1 MSQKILI
8 IDDEVTIRRIIE
20 SNLQKSGFDVTT
32 CDSATSMR
40 QHLVDNEFQ
49 LIVLDI
55 HLPDGD
61 GLELIK
67 EIQLESPHIPI
78 IMITAQSSVE
88 VAVDAMRSGAYDFC
102 TKPIDINR
110 LNVSVK
116 NALESYRLK
125 QQIANFSKVS
135 RDNFCGIIGSCPSM
149 QVVYQMIENVAPTNA
164 SVMITG
170 ESGTGKELIAR
181 AIHELSPR
189 KNKELIEVNCAA
201 IPKDLLESEL
211 FGHERHAFTGA
222 NKQFKGRCEQADN
235 STLFLDEIGE
245 MNIDLQAKLLRFL
258 QEQSFYRVGGSEKQQ
273 VDVRVISA
281 TNRDPLGAVK
291 ASVLRE
297 DLYYRL
303 NVVNIQLPALRD
315 RGADI
320 IMLAEHF
327 LQVYS
332 HNNNKEFETI
342 SPLTKDCLTHYS
354 WNGNIRELQN
364 VIQQSVILHN
374 GLELQPEM
382 LPESIRNNENVA
394 VFIPSQG
401 EDVEQDTPT
410 FNGVQDNSIIPLDV
424 LEKQAID
431 NALRLMKGHVS
442 KAASKLNVS
451 QTTLYRKVREY
462 DLPLKDYK

>member
-1 MSQKILI
+1 MSPKILI
-8 IDDEVTIRRIIE
+8 IDDEITIRRIIE
-20 SNLQKSGFDVTT
+20 SNLVKSGFDVTT
-32 CDSATSMR
+32 CDSATAMR
-40 QHLVDNEFQ
+40 QELASNEFQ

-55 HLPDGD
+55 LLPDGD
-61 GLELIK
+61 GIEIIK
-67 EIQLESPHIPI
+67 EIHQDSPHLPI

-88 VAVDAMRSGAYDFC
+88 VAVEAMKAGAYDFC

-116 NALESYRLK
+116 NALEIYRLK
-125 QQIANFSKVS
+125 QQIASFSKVS
-135 RDNFCGIIGSCPSM
+135 RTNFCGILGSSPAM

-222 NKQFKGRCEQADN
+222 NKQFKGRCEQADD
-235 STLFLDEIGE
+235 STLFLDEISE
-245 MNIDLQAKLLRFL
+245 MNFDLQAKLLRFL
-258 QEQSFYRVGGSEKQQ
+258 QEQSFYRVGGSEKIQ
-273 VDVRVISA
+273 VDTRVISA

-291 ASVLRE
+291 ASILRE

-315 RGADI
+315 RGSDI
-320 IMLAEHF
+320 MMLAEHF
-327 LQVYS
+327 LTVYS
-332 HNNNKEFETI
+332 HNNNKVFESI
-342 SPLTKDCLTHYS
+342 SPLTKEILSSYS

-374 GLELQPEM
+374 GTELQPEM
-382 LPESIRNNENVA
+382 LPESIRNESGVS
-394 VFIPSQG
+394 VFIPEM
-401 EDVEQDTPT
+401 EDDETDDVV
-410 FNGVQDNSIIPLDV
+410 FNGVQDNTIIPLDV
-424 LEKQAID
+424 LEKRAID

-462 DLPLKDYK
+462 DLPLKEYK